1 MLSVNPISSLSLSG
15 SRHCFVCFKSESES
29 EVAQSCLTL
38 CDPVDCSPP
47 GSSIHGILQARILEW
62 VAISFST
69 VCFNMYVNVIL
80 VRCYS
85 FHSTWVFQNHSSFFI
100 FFLAASCGMRDL
112 SSLIKQPMAPAL
124 GLQSLKHWTTR
135 QVPSLL
141 PGN

>member
-1 MLSVNPISSLSLSG
+1 MLKNFACSYMTRKWKGQDFILFPCEVKSLS
-15 SRHCFVCFKSESES
+15 RVR
-29 EVAQSCLTL
+29 L
-38 CDPVDCSPP
+38 CNLVDCSPP